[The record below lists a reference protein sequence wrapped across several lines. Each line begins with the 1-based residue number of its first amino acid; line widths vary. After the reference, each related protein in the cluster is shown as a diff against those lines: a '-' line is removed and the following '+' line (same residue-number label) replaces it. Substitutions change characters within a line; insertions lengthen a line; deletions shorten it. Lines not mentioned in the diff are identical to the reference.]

1 MVYDHQKLKL
11 EPIVFNYTNSIKFY
25 FYPGLFCKNNK
36 SSLSRIWVIVLNIF
50 TEFAVFTFIIVII
63 VIVFCSRQR
72 LFQQHFQFKSGFI
85 NSPLCI
91 MIDYLLLFFISALL
105 YCILVLI
112 EIMKVKMKI
121 RIKIKIKMKMKI
133 KWDERQLAKAEEG
146 GNRTSQ

>member
-1 MVYDHQKLKL
+1 MKL
-11 EPIVFNYTNSIKFY
+11 EPVLFNYINSIKFY
-25 FYPGLFCKNNK
+25 FFSGLFCKNNK

-112 EIMKVKMKI
+112 EIKKSENENKDKDKNKNKNKI
-121 RIKIKIKMKMKI
+121 GWQTVGESWRG
-133 KWDERQLAKAEEG
+133 W
-146 GNRTSQ
+146 